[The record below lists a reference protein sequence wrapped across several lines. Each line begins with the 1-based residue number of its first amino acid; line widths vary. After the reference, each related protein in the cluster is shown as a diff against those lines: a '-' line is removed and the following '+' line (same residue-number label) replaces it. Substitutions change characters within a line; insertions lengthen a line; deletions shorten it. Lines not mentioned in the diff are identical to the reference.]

1 MRKDFFNESFVLV
14 SLGTLLETIFP
25 GFRNFKFKRTKRAIG
40 DRSFDI
46 HFIMK
51 ARGSKYREIIVL
63 AWEIVLRIFCLFK
76 VYF

>member
-51 ARGSKYREIIVL
+51 ARGSKYRENN
-63 AWEIVLRIFCLFK
+63 CLGLGNSSSYILF
-76 VYF
+76 V